1 MLIDTDIFIWLLR
14 GNEKVADFLD
24 TLESFYISDM
34 TYMELIQGTLNKRE
48 MQTLHKIL
56 IEMDVAR
63 IPLDPT
69 ISAKASLLVEKYAHS
84 HSVHAADA
92 LIAATALSYKHTLVS
107 GNKKH
112 FLPIPDL
119 DLHEFSV

>member
-14 GNEKVADFLD
+14 GNQKVVDFLD
-24 TLESFYISDM
+24 TVETCHISEM
-34 TYMELIQGTLNKRE
+34 TYMEIIQGTRNKLE

-56 IEMDVAR
+56 IEMSVIR

-69 ISAKASLLVEKYAHS
+69 ISALASRLVEQYCHS

-92 LIAATALSYKHTLVS
+92 LIAATALSYRHTLVS

-119 DLHEFSV
+119 NLHSFSV